1 MLEPERNEIEKFV
14 TGVFRHAGTDGY
26 VSLRAFYEDDSTRPF
41 RITPI
46 KMVGGL
52 PFLVDAAEDDARRAA
67 NHPRKIVFC
76 PPLAVF
82 RSRNG
87 AKEPDIIAGLAL
99 SVECDE
105 RPREAVFRLEQVLG
119 PATFVVRSG
128 GTWTDPANGQVYD
141 KLHAHW
147 VLESPARSDNDITKL
162 RQARDLAARLVG
174 GDPSNK
180 PVCHPIRMP
189 GSWHRKSEPRRCE
202 IETET
207 KNEIDLNIALA
218 ALKAASGMSASGAKA
233 NGHSGANP
241 FSAYGAN
248 TRIDD
253 EDLEQKVIDGREV
266 HNSIIRL
273 AARYVT
279 GGMSDDEAMAKLYAV
294 MDAATWERDARWHAR
309 RGEIERAVKSAREKF
324 DAKREQEKADDAAT
338 AAERK
343 RRLAIPL
350 TYFGALEKARP
361 KPALIKNVLYRGEVS
376 SWIGPPGSGK
386 SGLLTDIAV
395 HLAAGEDWRDHL
407 VKAAAGVVYFALE
420 RGDLVKRRLTA
431 HRLRDKLKTD
441 LPIAVASHVIDLLK
455 PTCVEIIVATVEQ
468 AEEHFGSKAGL
479 LIIDTYSKGIAAG
492 GGDENSAKDQNIAA
506 ANLRRVIERLNVHI
520 AGVGHTGKDEGRGE
534 RGSNARVADTD
545 AQMQISGDLVKV
557 VTVTKAN
564 DQPLGVLTAYGLE
577 PFDFKPD
584 EDGEVF
590 RTYIVSE
597 KLHDVSN
604 GGASRQR
611 LSDRQCNALDAL
623 TEAVLTRG
631 RQAPPSF
638 QLPHDIKVVTDDEW
652 KAELVRNGSLK
663 ADGKSTRYDEL
674 RAALQARHLI
684 GVRDG
689 FVWHARKIVP

>member
-294 MDAATWERDARWHAR
+294 MDAARSSAPSSRRARSLTPSASRKRPTTLRPRPSASAGSPSRSPTSARWRR
-309 RGEIERAVKSAREKF
+309 RGRSRRSSRTCSIAARF
-324 DAKREQEKADDAAT
+324 
-338 AAERK
+338 
-343 RRLAIPL
+343 
-350 TYFGALEKARP
+350 
-361 KPALIKNVLYRGEVS
+361 PA
-376 SWIGPPGSGK
+376 GSG
-386 SGLLTDIAV
+386 
-395 HLAAGEDWRDHL
+395 
-407 VKAAAGVVYFALE
+407 
-420 RGDLVKRRLTA
+420 
-431 HRLRDKLKTD
+431 
-441 LPIAVASHVIDLLK
+441 
-455 PTCVEIIVATVEQ
+455 
-468 AEEHFGSKAGL
+468 
-479 LIIDTYSKGIAAG
+479 
-492 GGDENSAKDQNIAA
+492 
-506 ANLRRVIERLNVHI
+506 RRV
-520 AGVGHTGKDEGRGE
+520 AA
-534 RGSNARVADTD
+534 SPACSP
-545 AQMQISGDLVKV
+545 IS
-557 VTVTKAN
+557 
-564 DQPLGVLTAYGLE
+564 
-577 PFDFKPD
+577 
-584 EDGEVF
+584 
-590 RTYIVSE
+590 
-597 KLHDVSN
+597 
-604 GGASRQR
+604 
-611 LSDRQCNALDAL
+611 LS
-623 TEAVLTRG
+623 
-631 RQAPPSF
+631 
-638 QLPHDIKVVTDDEW
+638 I
-652 KAELVRNGSLK
+652 
-663 ADGKSTRYDEL
+663 
-674 RAALQARHLI
+674 
-684 GVRDG
+684 
-689 FVWHARKIVP
+689 